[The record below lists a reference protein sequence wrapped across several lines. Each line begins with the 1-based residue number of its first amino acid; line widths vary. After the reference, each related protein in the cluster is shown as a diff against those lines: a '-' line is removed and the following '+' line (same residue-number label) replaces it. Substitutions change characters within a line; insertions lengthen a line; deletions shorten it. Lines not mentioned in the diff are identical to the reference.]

1 MAYNPQ
7 LYFPQN
13 YTPAPMYQPVQQ
25 PMPQGR
31 MVDIIPVDSIDAAEA
46 FPVPVGSTQLMIGR
60 DDSFMAVKV
69 NGVNGQSSFT
79 VYDKRPPEPPAPKFD
94 PAEYVRRDELE
105 KLIDELAAARREKK

>member
-13 YTPAPMYQPVQQ
+13 YNPAPMYPVQ
-25 PMPQGR
+25 PQGR
-31 MVDIIPVDSIDAAEA
+31 MVDIIPIDSVEAAEA
-46 FPVPVGSTQLMIGR
+46 FPIPVGTTQVMIGK

-94 PAEYVRRDELE
+94 PAEYVRHDELE
-105 KLIDELAAARREKK
+105 KLIDDIVAARKGEKK